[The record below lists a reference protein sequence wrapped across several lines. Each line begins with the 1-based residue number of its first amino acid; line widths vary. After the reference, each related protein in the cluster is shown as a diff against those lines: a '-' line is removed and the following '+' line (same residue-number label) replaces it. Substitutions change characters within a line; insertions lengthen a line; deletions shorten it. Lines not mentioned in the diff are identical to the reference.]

1 MHPERTPK
9 SVSTY
14 TTGPLN
20 LMADSGQLLTGN
32 ENDPSK
38 INAPV
43 VKSAAERGLEQPRDA
58 NGVVLP

>member
-20 LMADSGQLLTGN
+20 LMADSRQLLTGN
-32 ENDPSK
+32 ESDPSN

-43 VKSAAERGLEQPRDA
+43 VKSVAKRGLKRPSDA
-58 NGVVLP
+58 VVLP